1 MKGRTGK
8 RLRQEGAINRIELTI
23 EKYEKILP
31 AEKELLKLMR
41 KEKDLAEQSKFFAE
55 RQSEESARVEIEVDL
70 ARERARER
78 IQMEMYDDPYL
89 NWSGHR

>member
-41 KEKDLAEQSKFFAE
+41 KEKDLPPNNIPMMEKKIKQF
-55 RQSEESARVEIEVDL
+55 EEKL
-70 ARERARER
+70 ERAKTTLENTKKKRG
-78 IQMEMYDDPYL
+78 
-89 NWSGHR
+89 S